1 MRSRLVNSYAKF
13 CIAVACLSQEPRM
26 LIARDATATV
36 VTSEI
41 VLSSIISILA
51 REVSGNTSVGLNA
64 VAVEYARY
72 R

>member
-1 MRSRLVNSYAKF
+1 MFSGTSYTQ
-13 CIAVACLSQEPRM
+13 VPRM
-26 LIARDATATV
+26 LIARDAAATI

-41 VLSSIISILA
+41 ALSSIIRILA
-51 REVSGNTSVGLNA
+51 CGVSGKTSVELNA